1 MHANLAGSI
10 PSTLGQEAPS
20 ARRGRAGGYCR
31 FQEKSASR
39 HGNAPVVM
47 LCGIVD
53 QACTDRAKRGV
64 ALIAASQSQ
73 NTRGKHLEFS
83 VNSLFILGEI
93 RYVC

>member
-1 MHANLAGSI
+1 VGIVGFKKN
-10 PSTLGQEAPS
+10 
-20 ARRGRAGGYCR
+20 ARVP
-31 FQEKSASR
+31 
-39 HGNAPVVM
+39 HGNAAAVM

-53 QACTDRAKRGV
+53 QAFTDRAKRGV

-73 NTRGKHLEFS
+73 NTRGKHPEFS